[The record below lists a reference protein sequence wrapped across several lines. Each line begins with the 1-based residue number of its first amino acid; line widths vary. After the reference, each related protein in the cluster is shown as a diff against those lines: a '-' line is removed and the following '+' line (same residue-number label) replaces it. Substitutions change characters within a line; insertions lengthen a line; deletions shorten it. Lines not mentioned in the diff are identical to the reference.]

1 MASKYT
7 ENVICLY
14 CNKEVIR
21 KNLKSHNDTKHDGK
35 ELNFKSAVSRNI
47 ASMLCLPV
55 IQSIKKFPSS

>member
-21 KNLKSHNDTKHDGK
+21 KNWKSPNDTTHDGQK
-35 ELNFKSAVSRNI
+35 LNYKSAVS
-47 ASMLCLPV
+47 MLSLPV
-55 IQSIKKFPSS
+55 TLK